1 MYTIQKEDAVM
12 KNQNLSDEIYTL
24 LKNQILNGTLVGG
37 EKIPEESLAKEFGV
51 SRTPVREAVRRLG
64 EYGLVEIKPRC
75 YAEVSSISDK
85 EAKDI
90 ARVRIDLEC
99 LAIDLITPQ
108 SLEENIKDLARHAAE
123 CQYALDIGDRA
134 QSFEQDSLFHIA
146 LVKASGNTTLFNVY
160 ERLGA
165 RIQQLRLNQDL
176 HAQALSDYTIQ
187 HAQIMQL
194 VREGK
199 KKECKVLI
207 YEHIMHS
214 PYPEGLEL

>member
-1 MYTIQKEDAVM
+1 MGEATM
-12 KNQNLSDEIYTL
+12 KAHSQNLSDEIYNL
-24 LKNQILNGTLVGG
+24 LKNQILSGKLAGG

-75 YAEVSSISDK
+75 YAEVSTISEK

-99 LAIDLITPQ
+99 LAIDLITAQ
-108 SLEENIKDLARHAAE
+108 SLDENIKDLARHAAE
-123 CQYALDIGDRA
+123 CQYALDINDRA

-165 RIQQLRLNQDL
+165 RIQQLRINQNLYAD
-176 HAQALSDYTIQ
+176 ALSDYTVQ
-187 HAQIMQL
+187 HGQIMQL
-194 VREGK
+194 LREGK
-199 KKECKVLI
+199 KKECKRLI

-214 PYPEGLEL
+214 PYQEGLEL